1 MTTPLRPLLLLSLV
15 ACSESGL
22 IPEEKELPGDEDSVT
37 DSRIDSLPPEDSPPD
52 SEPEQFCVL
61 SVPDAVAWECTEV
74 GETAVQA
81 LVVQNSG
88 LIPCSIL
95 EITADSGA
103 FVVENASFPVDIPVG
118 EEHSFDLRYTA
129 TDRSGGSARVTV
141 LPDSGPSLQVQLQ
154 VDACPV
160 ETEVP
165 FFAFAA
171 PDQPGIAVLRSR
183 GDGSFD
189 APVYMGTAR
198 SGWAG
203 VVIADGNGDGFW
215 EVYARADDN
224 HLYRYDSPTWAE
236 TDLGSIGFDP
246 AGAGDLNGDG
256 APDLF
261 GLRDSSKE
269 GDVLLG
275 DGQGNFIALSD
286 AFDTT
291 STWTGYSMSVAY
303 HSGDLTGDGR
313 LDLVVVEYVGVSS
326 TTSTIWIYEGLGD
339 GSFSLPTAEGSVPTG
354 CNGVDIADLN
364 NDGLLDVI
372 CGGDDD
378 GDGGQLYWLPGD
390 GSGLGAA
397 LELVDATGA
406 NETGNNN
413 PGACLPRLHDWNSDG
428 FADLLVAMETDP
440 YQQSREAQSYQS
452 QGGQAFSLIGR
463 PVQSGKMNLQ
473 FAVPVP

>member
-1 MTTPLRPLLLLSLV
+1 MIPSLRILLFLPLI

-37 DSRIDSLPPEDSPPD
+37 DSRIDSLPPDDSPPD

-61 SVPDAVAWECTEV
+61 SVPDAVAWDCTEV
-74 GETAVQA
+74 GETGVQA

-103 FVVENASFPVDIPVG
+103 FVLENASFPVDIPVG

-129 TDRSGGSARVTV
+129 TDRSGGSALLTV
-141 LPDSGPSLQVQLQ
+141 SPDSGPSLQVQLQ

-160 ETEVP
+160 ETEIP

-171 PDQPGIAVLRSR
+171 PDRAGIAVLRSQ
-183 GDGSFD
+183 GNGSFD
-189 APVYMGTAR
+189 APDYVGTAR

-203 VVIADGNGDGFW
+203 VVIGDDNGDGFW
-215 EVYARADDN
+215 EVYARADDD
-224 HLYRYDSPTWAE
+224 HLYRYDSPLWTE
-236 TDLGSIGFDP
+236 TDLGIVSFDP
-246 AGAGDLNGDG
+246 TGAGDLNGDG
-256 APDLF
+256 ALDLY
-261 GLRDSSKE
+261 GLRDGSKE

-275 DGQGNFIALSD
+275 DGQGNFLAFSD

-291 STWTGYSMSVAY
+291 DTWTGYSMSVAY

-313 LDLVVVEYVGVSS
+313 LDLVVVEYTGMS
-326 TTSTIWIYEGLGD
+326 TTNSKIWIYEGLGD
-339 GSFSLPTAEGSVPTG
+339 GSFLAPVTGGYVPTG
-354 CNGVDIADLN
+354 CNGVDVADLD
-364 NDGLLDVI
+364 NDGFLDVI

-390 GSGLGAA
+390 GSGLGTA
-397 LELVDATGA
+397 LELADATGA
-406 NETGNNN
+406 EETGNNN
-413 PGACLPRLHDWNSDG
+413 PGACLPRLHDWDSDG

-440 YQQSREAQSYQS
+440 YQQSREAQSWLS
-452 QGGQAFSLIGR
+452 QGGQAFSLLGR
-463 PVQSGKMNLQ
+463 PVLSGKMNLQ